1 MLFSYIDPLNAVY
14 DKFTADGIRVLF
26 TYAPRNKAALSEE
39 SDSDALAELDAWL
52 RETLH
57 AEVISPIE
65 DSLYPGRYLFGTDN
79 HLSAIFWRC
88 LMMQNKTPFL
98 RILLLILMA
107 GFAVLFPAA
116 LFAGLS
122 YDVITAL
129 ILVLLTA
136 ALAVLYLSE
145 KGRKGDEP

>member
-26 TYAPRNKAALSEE
+26 TYAPSNKAALSEE

-79 HLSAIFWRC
+79 HLSTEGAEIRSE
-88 LMMQNKTPFL
+88 
-98 RILLLILMA
+98 RIRRDLLE
-107 GFAVLFPAA
+107 VLDDA
-116 LFAGLS
+116 
-122 YDVITAL
+122 
-129 ILVLLTA
+129 
-136 ALAVLYLSE
+136 E
-145 KGRKGDEP
+145 